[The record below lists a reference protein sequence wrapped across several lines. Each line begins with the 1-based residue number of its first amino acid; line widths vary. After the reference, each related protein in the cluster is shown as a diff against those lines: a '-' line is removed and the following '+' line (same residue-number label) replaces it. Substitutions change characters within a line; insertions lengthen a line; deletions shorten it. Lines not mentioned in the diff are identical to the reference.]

1 MINDTLS
8 ATTLAVLVMDCS
20 TSMRRFRDEPRALL
34 NRMIRQLQSARGAPA
49 TFLAVFAFN
58 RLTRLLI
65 KPQPLML
72 VTQIETIELSRG
84 TRLYGTVAEVLT
96 QTIEFRD
103 DRARVGHTPNIL
115 VSVFTDG
122 ENTLSQDSISDTR
135 RLAKEA
141 RRRDIQ
147 LDVIGL
153 GVDGRQIAR
162 HMGFSGDSSVHGEAT
177 SDSLSTSIG
186 LVTERTTTM
195 MGLGAA
201 SKKSLPN

>member
-8 ATTLAVLVMDCS
+8 ATTLAVPVMDCS
-20 TSMRRFRDEPRALL
+20 TSMRRFKDEPRTLL
-34 NRMIRQLQSARGAPA
+34 NRMIRQLQAARGAPA
-49 TFLAVFAFN
+49 TFLAVFGFN
-58 RLTRLLI
+58 RLTHLLI

-72 VTQIETIELSRG
+72 VTPIETIELNRG

-96 QTIEFRD
+96 QAIEFRD
-103 DRARVGHTPNIL
+103 DRAKVGHKPNIL

-122 ENTLSQDSISDTR
+122 ENTLSQDSISDAR

-162 HMGFSGDSSVHGEAT
+162 HMGFSGDSSIFGEAT
-177 SDSLSTSIG
+177 SDSLNTSIG
-186 LVTERTTTM
+186 LVAERTTTI
-195 MGLGAA
+195 MGLGAGT
-201 SKKSLPN
+201 KKSLPN